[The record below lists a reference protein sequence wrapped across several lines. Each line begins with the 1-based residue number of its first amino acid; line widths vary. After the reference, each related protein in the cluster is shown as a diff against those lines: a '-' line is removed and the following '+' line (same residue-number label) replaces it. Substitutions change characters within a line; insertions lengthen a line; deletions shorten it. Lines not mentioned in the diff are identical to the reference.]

1 MNRATGRLLAIA
13 VVALFAF
20 AACGGSD
27 DGSSEGLPPAQEAG
41 PASEDKPASES
52 AAADPSDAPAET
64 SEPEADPTLRDL
76 LDAVPGDDVAI
87 IWGTGDLEPG
97 EIRMSFLVVDDDGE
111 LAQAPTAELVVG
123 KIDSSGE
130 SEVDAEKIGAVA
142 VATSDAILESIDAGP
157 HEHADGGAEPHDHI
171 DATDLYVAK
180 VDLSEP
186 GLYWAVATPSEGEI
200 QAFGTFE
207 VLEESVAPSVG
218 EEAFASDTPTL
229 DDAPAEVLTTL
240 EPPAEELL
248 RYSIADSLA
257 DSKPFIVTFATPA
270 FCQTRVCG
278 PVVQTVEN
286 VRGQYEAED
295 LRFIQV
301 EIYID
306 NDPNNGVNEWVQEW
320 GLPSEPWTF
329 LVDES
334 GVIQERFE
342 GGLSAG
348 ELVDAIERKLL

>member
-1 MNRATGRLLAIA
+1 MNRAIGTLLAIA
-13 VVALFAF
+13 VVALFGF
-20 AACGGSD
+20 AACGVSD
-27 DGSSEGLPPAQEAG
+27 DGSSEGLPPEQGEG
-41 PASEDKPASES
+41 PASENQP
-52 AAADPSDAPAET
+52 ADPTDAPAET
-64 SEPEADPTLRDL
+64 SEPEADQTLRDL

-97 EIRMSFLVVDDDGE
+97 EIRMTFLVVDGDGQ
-111 LAQAPTAELVVG
+111 LAQAPTAQLVVG
-123 KIDSSGE
+123 KIDASGE
-130 SEVDAEKIGAVA
+130 SEVAAEKIGAVA
-142 VATSDAILESIDAGP
+142 VATSDAVLESIDAGP

-171 DATDLYVAK
+171 DATDLYVAN
-180 VDLSEP
+180 VDLSET

-207 VLEESVAPSVG
+207 VLEDSVAPSVG
-218 EEAFASDTPTL
+218 EQAFASNTPTL
-229 DDAPAEVLTTL
+229 DDAPAEALTTL

-257 DSKPFIVTFATPA
+257 DSKPFVVTFATPA

-301 EIYID
+301 EIYTD

-342 GGLSAG
+342 GGLSAR
-348 ELVDAIERKLL
+348 ELVDAIERNLL